1 MKTICHALFA
11 LSALLIASCSKQ
23 TSDIIEW
30 STNGVT
36 GVRMPLHVTFVENV
50 QVEESAMQDAISI
63 TPAVGFDAYLSG
75 MRMIRIVPKSPLQYD
90 TQYKVAIDAAKL
102 TARQH
107 KGIAEFRFATPKLRF
122 TYNDNWLQQNDEM
135 TGYVL
140 IGEIVSSDYAEGSYM
155 ERNLKISGTAGT
167 DVKWTHSEDGLTHQY
182 TVGNIVPRGDEGYTL
197 TLDFNYDEKQTLRV
211 EVPRKDEYAVIDH
224 SVNPEPLAIVVTFSE
239 PIRQNQDLKNLIRFD
254 TKFRTLVDKNRLYIY
269 PEARPTGAHSVT
281 IGRDVVS
288 KNGQKLKESYSFTA
302 TLPSRTPSIRFT
314 GKGSILPS
322 SNDMSLLFEAVNYQK
337 ARVRVR
343 KIFANNL
350 LQFFQQNYYDDQ
362 YYSSMDYVS
371 RVVRDTT
378 IDLGARSSTR
388 LDQGNT
394 YSLDELH
401 EFIGRIEKELGQ
413 TEFVCELKFDG
424 TAISLTYEHGALL
437 RAVTRG
443 DGTRGD
449 DVTANIRT
457 IRTIPLHLQ
466 GGDYPDFFE
475 IRGEVLMPYAS
486 TASTANARRTA
497 NRCWPIRAMPQRA
510 RSSSNPR
517 P

>member
-102 TARQH
+102 TGRQH

-197 TLDFNYDEKQTLRV
+197 TLDFNYDEKQT
-211 EVPRKDEYAVIDH
+211 PGWKSPA
-224 SVNPEPLAIVVTFSE
+224 
-239 PIRQNQDLKNLIRFD
+239 
-254 TKFRTLVDKNRLYIY
+254 RTN
-269 PEARPTGAHSVT
+269 T
-281 IGRDVVS
+281 
-288 KNGQKLKESYSFTA
+288 
-302 TLPSRTPSIRFT
+302 
-314 GKGSILPS
+314 
-322 SNDMSLLFEAVNYQK
+322 
-337 ARVRVR
+337 
-343 KIFANNL
+343 
-350 LQFFQQNYYDDQ
+350 
-362 YYSSMDYVS
+362 
-371 RVVRDTT
+371 
-378 IDLGARSSTR
+378 RSST
-388 LDQGNT
+388 
-394 YSLDELH
+394 
-401 EFIGRIEKELGQ
+401 
-413 TEFVCELKFDG
+413 
-424 TAISLTYEHGALL
+424 TA
-437 RAVTRG
+437 
-443 DGTRGD
+443 
-449 DVTANIRT
+449 
-457 IRTIPLHLQ
+457 
-466 GGDYPDFFE
+466 
-475 IRGEVLMPYAS
+475 
-486 TASTANARRTA
+486 
-497 NRCWPIRAMPQRA
+497 
-510 RSSSNPR
+510 
-517 P
+517 

>member
-102 TARQH
+102 TGRQH

-122 TYNDNWLQQNDEM
+122 TYNDSWLQQNDEM

-155 ERNLKISGTAGT
+155 ERNLKISGAAGT

-197 TLDFNYDEKQTLRV
+197 TLDFNYDEKQTLQV

-224 SVNPEPLAIVVTFSE
+224 SVNPDPLAIVVTFSE

-254 TKFRTLVDKNRLYIY
+254 TKFRTSVDKNRLYIY

-288 KNGQKLKESYSFTA
+288 KNGQKLKESYSFTI

-362 YYSSMDYVS
+362 YYSSTVSYTHLTLPTTS
-371 RVVRDTT
+371 RV
-378 IDLGARSSTR
+378 
-388 LDQGNT
+388 
-394 YSLDELH
+394 
-401 EFIGRIEKELGQ
+401 
-413 TEFVCELKFDG
+413 
-424 TAISLTYEHGALL
+424 
-437 RAVTRG
+437 
-443 DGTRGD
+443 
-449 DVTANIRT
+449 
-457 IRTIPLHLQ
+457 
-466 GGDYPDFFE
+466 
-475 IRGEVLMPYAS
+475 
-486 TASTANARRTA
+486 
-497 NRCWPIRAMPQRA
+497 
-510 RSSSNPR
+510 
-517 P
+517 

>member
-1 MKTICHALFA
+1 MFA

-102 TARQH
+102 TGRQH

-122 TYNDNWLQQNDEM
+122 TYNDSWLQQNDEM
-135 TGYVL
+135 TLCAHRRDRLV
-140 IGEIVSSDYAEGSYM
+140 DYARAATWKEPQNKRTAGPTS
-155 ERNLKISGTAGT
+155 NGAFGTAHAPIHRGQ
-167 DVKWTHSEDGLTHQY
+167 HRPGARGL
-182 TVGNIVPRGDEGYTL
+182 TL
-197 TLDFNYDEKQTLRV
+197 TLDFGYGDSKTLTV
-211 EVPRKDEYAVIDH
+211 EVPKKDEYVVLDH
-224 SVNPEPLAIVVTFSE
+224 SVAAEPLAVVVTFSE

-254 TKFRTLVDKNRLYIY
+254 TKFRTSVDKNRLYIY

-288 KNGQKLKESYSFTA
+288 KNGQKLKESYSFTI

-322 SNDMSLLFEAVNYQK
+322 SNDMSLLFESVNYRK

-350 LQFFQQNYYDDQ
+350 LQFFQQNYY
-362 YYSSMDYVS
+362 
-371 RVVRDTT
+371 
-378 IDLGARSSTR
+378 
-388 LDQGNT
+388 
-394 YSLDELH
+394 
-401 EFIGRIEKELGQ
+401 
-413 TEFVCELKFDG
+413 
-424 TAISLTYEHGALL
+424 
-437 RAVTRG
+437 
-443 DGTRGD
+443 
-449 DVTANIRT
+449 
-457 IRTIPLHLQ
+457 
-466 GGDYPDFFE
+466 GGDYYSIWTTCRASSA
-475 IRGEVLMPYAS
+475 IRPSISRPRYRPSS
-486 TASTANARRTA
+486 TSPT
-497 NRCWPIRAMPQRA
+497 PIRWISAA
-510 RSSSNPR
+510 
-517 P
+517 

>member
-102 TARQH
+102 TGRQH

-122 TYNDNWLQQNDEM
+122 TYNDSWLQQNDEM

-155 ERNLKISGTAGT
+155 ERNLKISGAAGT

-288 KNGQKLKESYSFTA
+288 KNGQKLKESYSFTI

-394 YSLDELH
+394 YSLDLSRL
-401 EFIGRIEKELGQ
+401 ITDSRK
-413 TEFVCELKFDG
+413 
-424 TAISLTYEHGALL
+424 SMYLL
-437 RAVTRG
+437 
-443 DGTRGD
+443 
-449 DVTANIRT
+449 
-457 IRTIPLHLQ
+457 
-466 GGDYPDFFE
+466 E
-475 IRGEVLMPYAS
+475 IRGVDPLTPVDDEYDYDYYFGDY
-486 TASTANARRTA
+486 RTYKERSKVVVQSDIGLICKSSGSDQYVVYTTWSPPA
-497 NRCWPIRAMPQRA
+497 PKGAAKSGPTTGRTRCWPKRAPI
-510 RSSSNPR
+510 PKGG
-517 P
+517 PC